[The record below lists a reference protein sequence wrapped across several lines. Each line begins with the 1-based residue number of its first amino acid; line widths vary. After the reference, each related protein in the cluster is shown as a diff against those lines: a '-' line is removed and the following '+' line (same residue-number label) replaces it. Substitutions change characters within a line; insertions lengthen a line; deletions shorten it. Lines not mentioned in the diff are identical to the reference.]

1 MEKRNAFR
9 IIECAGD
16 DYDIGRQYGEQAGED
31 LARCVALLLAGIEQ
45 VAPEAGRDGVLER
58 ARRYLDG
65 VRAFDPGAIER
76 IRGMSDGARISF
88 DEAFALQCSSE
99 LLVNYPALGGMCT
112 SFAVTGPATR
122 DGGTILGQNID
133 WRPGSI
139 VHLVRIRRAGG
150 VRALGVVLNG
160 YGSVYLTSDG
170 LGNCANMTLSPPA
183 PVKGHVPFAV
193 YLYAAM
199 RGRTARQAMEVLRR
213 TARGVGYVHV
223 ADRSGDMAGIESV
236 YDDCAIVEPRGG
248 VLVHANHYET
258 ERYRKLDLAPVHVP
272 HSFQRLA
279 RLRELVSGSHGSL
292 TPGVM
297 MTLLSDHRGRPHS
310 VCAHVDTASLGPVPA
325 ETIASVIMVP
335 DEGRMLVAAGT
346 PCERE
351 YAEYGV

>member
-1 MEKRNAFR
+1 MENRNALPVV
-9 IIECAGD
+9 ECGGD
-16 DYDIGRQYGEQAGED
+16 DYDVGRQYGEQARDD
-31 LARCVALLLAGIEQ
+31 LARCVTFLLAGIEQ
-45 VAPEAGRDGVLER
+45 VAPGVGRDGVLAR

-88 DEAFALQCSSE
+88 DEVFALQCSTE

-112 SFAVTGPATR
+112 SFAVTCPATR

-139 VHLVRIRRAGG
+139 VHVVRIRRADG
-150 VRALGVVLNG
+150 VRVLGIVLNG

-170 LGNCANMTLSPPA
+170 VGNCANMTLCPPA

-199 RGRTARQAMEVLRR
+199 RGRTAREAMEVLRR

-223 ADRSGDMAGIESV
+223 ADGSGDMAGLESV
-236 YDDCAIVEPRGG
+236 YDDCAIVDPHDG

-258 ERYRKLDLAPVHVP
+258 ERYRKLDLAPVHIP
-272 HSFQRLA
+272 HSFRRAA
-279 RLRELVSGSHGSL
+279 RLRELVTGSHGSL
-292 TPGVM
+292 TPEAM
-297 MTLLSDHRGRPHS
+297 RTFLSDHRGRPHS
-310 VCAHVDTASLGPVPA
+310 VCAHVDRASPAPFPA
-325 ETIASVIMVP
+325 ESIASVIMVL

-346 PCERE
+346 PCDRE
-351 YAEYGV
+351 YAEYRV